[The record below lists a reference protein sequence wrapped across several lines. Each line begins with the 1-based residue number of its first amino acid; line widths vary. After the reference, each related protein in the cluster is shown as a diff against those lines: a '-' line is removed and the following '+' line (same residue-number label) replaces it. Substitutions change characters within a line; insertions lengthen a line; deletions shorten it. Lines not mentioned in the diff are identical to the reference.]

1 MYSCRKEVSWKNWNE
16 WRDVYNLL
24 YSNDERSIMQGI
36 SKVSA
41 WQSKRPIPTA
51 IEVTASIQRHL
62 HFEKDAAGLSLSII
76 RFVNGVVEP
85 FKKLNQSSSI
95 SSIGS
100 KLNIPDY
107 IVTIRHSAT
116 HGRLPTFEFVSLAAL
131 QALQWLQE
139 NYWEPQNKILIQINT
154 DMKNDYISYLTNDS
168 EKDPLEFY
176 QHDLILSFGINV
188 LVYDIMLNPNL
199 TRDNIQLSFM
209 ERIGDLIQEYSKEIQ
224 HFPAA
229 IGTKL
234 AEEMCKGNNI
244 TTIWLE
250 YLLKRKLAPAKSIA
264 MIVKWADQNLLKKS
278 LPDPVLNLLPDISKS
293 PSCSNLA
300 GSQFQGQ
307 ARWPPTSIGSLPIDN
322 PYSTLTLLEN
332 EVGYCDDSLQDNEE
346 TTNKDETSL
355 PLQSTDGEINK
366 EEVST
371 EGNTEEQKKEE
382 KESSDDDIEL
392 W

>member
-16 WRDVYNLL
+16 WRDVYTLL

-36 SKVSA
+36 AKVSA

-62 HFEKDAAGLSLSII
+62 YFEKDASGLSLAII

-85 FKKLNQSSSI
+85 FKKMNQSSSI

-100 KLNIPDY
+100 KLNLPDY

-116 HGRLPTFEFVSLAAL
+116 HGRLPTFQFVSLAAL

-139 NYWEPQNKILIQINT
+139 NYWEPQNKILIQLNT
-154 DMKNDYISYLTNDS
+154 DLKNDYISYLTDTS
-168 EKDPLEFY
+168 QKDPLEFY
-176 QHDLILSFGINV
+176 PQDVILSFGINV
-188 LVYDIMLNPNL
+188 LVYDIMLNSNL
-199 TRDNIQLSFM
+199 TRDNIQLSFI
-209 ERIGDLIQEYSKEIQ
+209 ERIGDLIQEYSKELQ

-229 IGTKL
+229 VGTKL
-234 AEEMCKGNNI
+234 AEEMCKGNSL

-264 MIVKWADQNLLKKS
+264 MIVKWADQNILKKS
-278 LPDPVLNLLPDISKS
+278 LPDPVLSLLPDISKS

-300 GSQFQGQ
+300 GSPFQGQ
-307 ARWPPTSIGSLPIDN
+307 TRWPPTSIGSMPIDN
-322 PYSTLTLLEN
+322 PYSTLTLLET
-332 EVGYCDDSLQDNEE
+332 EVGYCEEFSEQCENQDDSANDTNETPKE
-346 TTNKDETSL
+346 EN
-355 PLQSTDGEINK
+355 NK
-366 EEVST
+366 EEEDSH
-371 EGNTEEQKKEE
+371 EAKKKED
-382 KESSDDDIEL
+382 ESSDDIEL